1 MPPPDG
7 IEGMIPHAGGMC
19 LLERV
24 LEWDA
29 GHVVAATTTHLRP
42 DNPLRSS
49 GRLRAVHLC
58 EYGAQ
63 AMAVHG
69 GLLAAADGGRA
80 PPGVLVSLR
89 DVVLGAA
96 FVDDLAGELRVE
108 AARLHGTPGS
118 WQYRFVVS
126 HGGRELA
133 AGRAAVM
140 LRLQG

>member
-24 LEWDA
+24 VEWDA
-29 GHVVAATTTHLRP
+29 GRIVAATSTHRRP

-69 GLLAAADGGRA
+69 GWLAKQAAGSGAR
-80 PPGVLVSLR
+80 PGVLAAVRDLR
-89 DVVLGAA
+89 LHVERLDDLDTDLDCEAQRLVANAGGWMYA
-96 FVDDLAGELRVE
+96 FVLRAGAVE
-108 AARLHGTPGS
+108 VGS
-118 WQYRFVVS
+118 
-126 HGGRELA
+126 
-133 AGRAAVM
+133 GRASVIHM
-140 LRLQG
+140 PG

>member
-1 MPPPDG
+1 MPQPERID
-7 IEGMIPHAGGMC
+7 ELVPHSGGMC

-24 LEWDA
+24 LEWDE
-29 GHVVAATTTHLRP
+29 GRVLAATATHRSP

-69 GLLAAADGGRA
+69 GLLAAAEGGRA

-89 DVVLGAA
+89 DVRLGAD
-96 FVDDLAGELRVE
+96 FVEDLPGELQVE
-108 AARLHGTPGS
+108 AIRLHGTPGS
-118 WQYRFVVS
+118 WQYRFVVR
-126 HGGRELA
+126 HEGRELA
-133 AGRAAVM
+133 SGRAAVV
-140 LRLQG
+140 LRTPA